1 MFLRKTFRPCSI
13 CMSQLTKLTVETIRI
28 PDTNMI
34 NGSLLNRDQKGL
46 ISHSTFKIL
55 LTDEHIPRA
64 PDGFNETGMLGIIF
78 QFLTQAAHVDVY
90 GP

>member
-1 MFLRKTFRPCSI
+1 MSTTREWTNPFTSRCGPLGFAGVLLFSLR
-13 CMSQLTKLTVETIRI
+13 E
-28 PDTNMI
+28 
-34 NGSLLNRDQKGL
+34 GL
-46 ISHSTFKIL
+46 AFWFFSFSHSTFKIL
-55 LTDEHIPRA
+55 LADEHIPLA